1 MSSEARFWEGRHDD
15 EQFVRDGNRLGSSCD
30 DGAAGGVAM
39 TVMLS
44 SGRRAAVVMAVA
56 LGVVAAAAAVASG
69 QPKQPAPPR
78 QQSAQAAAQPKPPPS
93 GPPNALQGFS
103 QNRDQPIKINAA
115 ELEVH
120 DKDKVATFSGKV
132 HLVQGDTTMDSD
144 ALVVFYDDQASA
156 PPPSAAGGAAT
167 AQITPQQNQQ
177 IKRVEARGN
186 VVVHQKGHGNTGEP
200 VDQTATG
207 DLGIFDMRANTVTM
221 RGHVVISRDKN
232 VLKGDNLI
240 VNMTTG
246 DSHMTCNSHDGKC
259 TVIGLFT
266 PSSMKAPEPAPA
278 PVTGQHR

>member
-1 MSSEARFWEGRHDD
+1 
-15 EQFVRDGNRLGSSCD
+15 
-30 DGAAGGVAM
+30 
-39 TVMLS
+39 MLS
-44 SGRRAAVVMAVA
+44 SGRRAAVVVAVA

-115 ELEVH
+115 ELEVQN
-120 DKDKVATFSGKV
+120 KDKVATFSGKV

-144 ALVVFYDDQASA
+144 TLVVFYDDQASA
-156 PPPSAAGGAAT
+156 PPPSSKGAAT

-177 IKRVEARGN
+177 IKRVEARGH
-186 VVVHQKGHGNTGEP
+186 VIVHQQGHGSNGEP

-221 RGHVVISRDKN
+221 RGHVVVSRGPN
-232 VLKGDNLI
+232 VLKGDNL
-240 VNMTTG
+240 VVDMTSG
-246 DSHMTCNSHDGKC
+246 DSRMTCGSGREGCKGG
-259 TVIGLFT
+259 VVGLFN
-266 PSSMKAPEPAPA
+266 PSSMKAPEPAP
-278 PVTGQHR
+278 VTGQHR